1 MLTSTVLLTVFL
13 ESSNSDFNQVILV
26 PVLNDTTMKS
36 LCIVAFIPYHME
48 PLGLHFALHK
58 LGLTAMISKNSIRN
72 LMSLKCGS
80 EVLVSRH
87 CYFIM
92 RSVTAGSTEII
103 RDLVLSEGHA
113 PC

>member
-1 MLTSTVLLTVFL
+1 M
-13 ESSNSDFNQVILV
+13 VILV
-26 PVLNDTTMKS
+26 PLLNDTTMEG
-36 LCIVAFIPYHME
+36 LCTVAFIPYHIE
-48 PLGLHFALHK
+48 PLGLRFALRK
-58 LGLTAMISKNSIRN
+58 SGLKAINSKNSICN
-72 LMSLKCGS
+72 LTSLKCGS

-87 CYFIM
+87 CYFM

>member
-1 MLTSTVLLTVFL
+1 MLTSAVSLTV
-13 ESSNSDFNQVILV
+13 SSSSDFNQVILV

-36 LCIVAFIPYHME
+36 LCTAAFIPYRME
-48 PLGLHFALHK
+48 PLGLPFAPHRLS
-58 LGLTAMISKNSIRN
+58 LRVMNSKNSIRN
-72 LMSLKCGS
+72 RMSLKCGS
-80 EVLVSRH
+80 EVLVSRL